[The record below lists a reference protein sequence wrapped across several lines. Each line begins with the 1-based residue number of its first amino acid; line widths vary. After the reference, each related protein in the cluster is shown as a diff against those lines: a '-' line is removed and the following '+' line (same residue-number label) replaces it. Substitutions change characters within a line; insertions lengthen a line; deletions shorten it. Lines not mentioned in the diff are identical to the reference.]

1 MIDSINVVVERV
13 ERLDKSYIKKELGIR
28 VKYKKKYEME
38 TFVYKDIKFMYY
50 IWYKNLEI
58 ETTTHK
64 ILGKKDITL
73 SDMKKFKEKMNS
85 IINIVLNTQGYNY
98 SLKLTRTDYYVDV
111 NVGDQLQEYIKL
123 LHKHREKFGR
133 LKAKKRYDSSVYL
146 KTKSGKTLNLY
157 SKEICIKDR
166 GNRKI
171 EKIRRKYKNDEEKMM
186 FKIQEIETKVQ
197 EQSKTYKGVI
207 RLELQNRKGALKSY
221 LRTTKNA
228 NKKDADVV
236 IAKRKIDYYWNQ
248 KSMQKY
254 YFDILAKYL
263 YKGKYYKLSKAIEII
278 QNSKLTK
285 SWKNKLI
292 CFLGAIK
299 FYGIDEIKENAY
311 NYNTFKS
318 YIKRLTKLNIN
329 PITID
334 EDSEYDM
341 LESLYTLAVKQAE
354 SKYFI

>member
-73 SDMKKFKEKMNS
+73 SDMKKFKEKMNC

-123 LHKHREKFGR
+123 LHKHRKKFGH
-133 LKAKKRYDSSVYL
+133 LKSKKKYNSSIYL
-146 KTKSGKTLNLY
+146 KTKSGKTFNLY
-157 SKEICIKDR
+157 AKEICIKDR

-171 EKIRRKYKNDEEKMM
+171 EKIRRKYKKDEEKMM
-186 FKIQEIETKVQ
+186 FKIKEIEDKVQ
-197 EQSKTYKGVI
+197 EQSKNYKGVI
-207 RLELQNRKGALKSY
+207 RLELQNRKGTLKSY
-221 LRTTKNA
+221 LKTTKNA
-228 NKKDADVV
+228 NKKDADVE
-236 IAKRKIDYYWNQ
+236 IAKREIDYYWNQ
-248 KSMQKY
+248 KSMKKY
-254 YFDILAKYL
+254 YFDIFAQYL

-278 QNSKLTK
+278 QHSKITK

-292 CFLGAIK
+292 CFLGEIK
-299 FYGIDEIKENAY
+299 YYGIDEIKENAY
-311 NYNTFKS
+311 YYNTFES
-318 YIKRLTKLNIN
+318 HIKRLTKLHIN
-329 PITID
+329 PICID
-334 EDSEYDM
+334 EDSKYDT

-354 SKYFI
+354 EKYFK